1 MDRIT
6 IKQNAQKMIK
16 GNIWYIWKPMV
27 WLMIACF
34 ALSLI
39 GGILDGIADT
49 EIFSSIMSIVVS
61 IVSAPITVGYSFYCL
76 GFVRGQK
83 MDAKEVFNFAKEHWL
98 IAILVSILAGLNIMI
113 GMILLVIPGII
124 AALGLTFYSYVA
136 ADNPELSASEILRKT
151 WEITKGY
158 KWDLFIFFL
167 SFLGWVI
174 LAPFTLCILYIWL
187 IPYMTIAEVL
197 VYESLKK

>member
-16 GNIWYIWKPMV
+16 GNLWYIWKPMV

-34 ALSLI
+34 VISLV
-39 GGILDGIADT
+39 GVILDGITKT
-49 EIFSSIMSIVVS
+49 EVFSSILSVVVS
-61 IVSAPITVGYSFYCL
+61 IASTPIAVGYSFYCL
-76 GFVRGQK
+76 GFVRGNK

-98 IAILVSILAGLNIMI
+98 ISLLVSILAALNVMI

-136 ADNPELSASEILRKT
+136 ADNPELSASEILAKS
-151 WEITKGY
+151 WEITRGY

-167 SFLGWVI
+167 SFLGWII
-174 LAPFTLCILYIWL
+174 LSPFSLFILYIWL